1 MVRINTAS
9 SGHTAP
15 LPDGNSQWLVYDGT
29 LTDQQWI
36 LDQALQY
43 LMNNVYGAD
52 GCNECFQRL
61 SGGRTFDSIIDD
73 ENIWISYCPDT
84 HAYGYNNGND
94 VTVCQRAYSHER
106 SVLMVAGT
114 LVHEFAH
121 VNGAPGTT
129 RQAEATLL
137 ACGLG
142 RVYNPIIVGSR
153 ETPPSRIG

>member
-1 MVRINTAS
+1 MF
-9 SGHTAP
+9 TAP
-15 LPDGNSQWLVYDGT
+15 T
-29 LTDQQWI
+29 AAT
-36 LDQALQY
+36 
-43 LMNNVYGAD
+43 NVFRGFPAA
-52 GCNECFQRL
+52 ERSTRL
-61 SGGRTFDSIIDD
+61 STTKISGSVTART
-73 ENIWISYCPDT
+73 N
-84 HAYGYNNGND
+84 AYGYTNGND

>member
-1 MVRINTAS
+1 
-9 SGHTAP
+9 
-15 LPDGNSQWLVYDGT
+15 
-29 LTDQQWI
+29 
-36 LDQALQY
+36 
-43 LMNNVYGAD
+43 
-52 GCNECFQRL
+52 
-61 SGGRTFDSIIDD
+61 
-73 ENIWISYCPDT
+73 
-84 HAYGYNNGND
+84 
-94 VTVCQRAYSHER
+94 
-106 SVLMVAGT
+106 MVAGT